1 MTKIKLNQDM
11 GKAVLA
17 SGYKL
22 DPKEQYCICL
32 EDELESQGAIFQ
44 ATQMMALSAITDWHT
59 WLEENDFDSIMY
71 PNPTNEFVAPYFG
84 TKPLWSTSLSQ
95 GIVMKNESDDKYYV
109 IMECSR
115 ENEGFKSTQIILTLD
130 GCM

>member
-32 EDELESQGAIFQ
+32 EDEIESQGAIFQ
-44 ATQMMALSAITDWHT
+44 AIQTMKLPAIEDYYN
-59 WLEENDFDSIMY
+59 WLEENSFSSELPD
-71 PNPTNEFVAPYFG
+71 PTNAFVAPYFG
-84 TKPLWSTSLSQ
+84 TAPLWITNSSQ
-95 GIVMKNESDDKYYV
+95 GIIMKCENDDDYYI

-115 ENEGFKSTQIILTLD
+115 ENEGFKYTQIILTPA